1 MHIVVIGGGPG
12 GYVSAIRASQLGA
25 KVTIVEKKH
34 FGGTCLNVGCIPTKV
49 LLHTS
54 ELYRT
59 MLHESSELG
68 IDIGQVSLN
77 WPNLQKRKDAI
88 VSQLVGGV
96 EVLLN
101 SNGVS
106 VINGE
111 ASFTGKN
118 QICVRDESHNETIVD
133 FDKAIIASGSES
145 IILPIK
151 GVDNDGVITST
162 EALSLEEIPESMC
175 IIGGGVIGCEF
186 ASLYSSMGCDVTIVE
201 MLPELISVM
210 DKEIVGILKE
220 ELLKNGVGILTSTR
234 VNSIGREGDGLL
246 VETDKDAFK
255 VDKVLLATGRR
266 PKTDGLNLEAIGVK
280 TERGAIVVNPLTM
293 QTNIGSIYA
302 IGDCNGGI
310 LLAHV
315 ASAEGT
321 VAAEHA
327 MNKKSKMDMRTT
339 PSAVYTRPEIASVGM
354 TEEEAVKTGY
364 GIKVG
369 RFPLYANGKS
379 LIMGE
384 GGGLVKFVVD
394 ESTDEILGIHMAG
407 PRATDLISEGCMAL
421 RLEATVEEV
430 ISTIHAHPTVSEAFH
445 EAAHAVHSSAIHLP
459 K

>member
-68 IDIGQVSLN
+68 IDIGQLSLN

-106 VINGE
+106 IINGE

-118 QICVRDESHNETIVD
+118 QICVRDENHNETIVD

-151 GVDNDGVITST
+151 GVDIDGVITST

-210 DKEIVGILKE
+210 DKEIVGILKQ
-220 ELLKNGVGILTSTR
+220 ELSKNGVGILTSTR
-234 VNSIGREGDGLL
+234 VNSISKEGDGLL

-266 PKTDGLNLEAIGVK
+266 PKTDGLNLEVIGVK
-280 TERGAIVVNPLTM
+280 TERGAIVVDPLTM

-364 GIKVG
+364 GVKVG